1 MSRDEFKEFAEN
13 DFELL
18 EDEEWDNY
26 SLKNGA
32 YKSIFKC
39 ITLIFLKFYL

>member
-1 MSRDEFKEFAEN
+1 MAFDEFNEFCEN

-26 SLKNGA
+26 SLTKG
-32 YKSIFKC
+32 K
-39 ITLIFLKFYL
+39 